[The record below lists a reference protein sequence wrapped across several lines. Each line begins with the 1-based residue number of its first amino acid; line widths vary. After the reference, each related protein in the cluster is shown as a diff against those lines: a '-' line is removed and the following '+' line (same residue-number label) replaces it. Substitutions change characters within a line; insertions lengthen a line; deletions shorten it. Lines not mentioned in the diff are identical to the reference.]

1 MAGNKQQAQ
10 NQAKVFSRRAMI
22 MGGMQAG
29 LVGTLIAR
37 LYYLQV
43 VESEKYRLL
52 ADENRINLRL
62 LPPSRGL
69 ILDRFGVPLAAN
81 FPNYRAIL
89 VAEQTKDLEQ
99 TLGDFARLVPLTERE
114 RAKVLRELK
123 RNRAF
128 TPIPVKE
135 DLSWDQMSQV
145 ELNLPELPGISI
157 EEDQKRYYPFAGL
170 TAHILGYVQTASESE
185 VAADSDPL
193 LTLPGFRIGRNGL
206 EKTYDRSLRG
216 SAGKSEMEV
225 NSVGR
230 IIRQLSRVEGKP
242 GADLVTTID
251 IGLQEFA
258 QQRIAAEQS
267 CSTVVMDIFTGEVLA
282 MASTPSFDPASFY
295 RGISGDEW
303 RTLNADMF
311 RPLTNKTVSDGY
323 APGSTFKIVTTMAA
337 QAAGISPSFSVF
349 CPGFYTFGPMRLH
362 CWKKEGHGHVSMADA
377 LKHSCDVYYYD
388 VAKRVGID
396 AIAEMAR
403 KFGLGQPTGVD
414 LPGENPGVIPDQQ
427 WKISTL
433 GEKWYPGETLVAG
446 IGQGFIQAT
455 PLQLCLMT
463 ARVANGGFAIKPRL
477 FKRYGAAGS
486 DEAYPPLTVVNAGQ
500 ESDAAPKMDV
510 KQEHLAII
518 RRGMDL
524 VTNDQR
530 GTAYRRRIDI
540 PGMEMAGKTGTSQV
554 RRITMSERAT
564 GVRKNEDL
572 PWPQRDHAL
581 FVAFAPVHQPR
592 YAISVVIEHGGGGS
606 TFAAPIARDILIECQ
621 RRDPARRNPNDEGGR
636 REMP

>member
-10 NQAKVFSRRAMI
+10 NQAKVFSRRALI
-22 MGGMQAG
+22 LGGMQAG

-43 VESEKYRLL
+43 LESEKYRLL

-89 VAEQTKDLEQ
+89 VAEQTKDLER
-99 TLGDFARLVPLTERE
+99 TLGDFARIVPLTERE
-114 RAKVLRELK
+114 RAKVMRELK
-123 RNRAF
+123 RNRNF

-135 DLSWDQMSQV
+135 DLSWEQMSQV

-170 TAHILGYVQTASESE
+170 TAHILGYVQSASESE
-185 VAADSDPL
+185 VAADPDPL
-193 LTLPGFRIGRNGL
+193 LTLPGFRVGRNGL
-206 EKTYDRSLRG
+206 EKTYERSLRG
-216 SAGKSEMEV
+216 SAGKSEIEV

-230 IIRQLSRVEGKP
+230 IIRQLSREEGKP

-267 CSTVVMDIFTGEVLA
+267 CSTVVMDIFTGEILA
-282 MASTPSFDPASFY
+282 MASTPTFDPASFY
-295 RGISGDEW
+295 RGISGEEW
-303 RTLNADMF
+303 QRLNTDMF
-311 RPLTNKTVSDGY
+311 RPLTNKTISDGY

-362 CWKKEGHGHVSMADA
+362 CWKKEGHGHVAMADA

-388 VAKRVGID
+388 IAKRVGID

-403 KFGLGQPTGVD
+403 KFGLGKLTGID
-414 LPGENPGVIPDQQ
+414 LPGENPGVIPDQA
-427 WKISTL
+427 WKVGTL

-463 ARVANGGFAIKPRL
+463 ARVANGGFAVQPRL
-477 FKRYGAAGS
+477 FKRLGASGGQSGAPDPAMAGS
-486 DEAYPPLTVVNAGQ
+486 APDATAG
-500 ESDAAPKMDV
+500 SKMDV
-510 KQEHLAII
+510 RPEHLAMI

-524 VTNDQR
+524 VTNDER

-592 YAISVVIEHGGGGS
+592 YAISVVVEHGGGGS
-606 TFAAPIARDILIECQ
+606 TYAAPIARDILIECQ

>member
-1 MAGNKQQAQ
+1 MAGNKQQVQ

-22 MGGMQAG
+22 IGGMQAG
-29 LVGTLIAR
+29 LVGSLIAR

-43 VESEKYRLL
+43 IESEKYRLL

-69 ILDRFGVPLAAN
+69 ILDRFGVPIAAN

-114 RAKVLRELK
+114 RAKVMRELK

-135 DLSWDQMSQV
+135 DLSWEQMSQV
-145 ELNLPELPGISI
+145 ELNLPDLPGISI

-185 VAADSDPL
+185 VAADPDPL

-206 EKTYDRSLRG
+206 EKTYDKSLRG
-216 SAGKSEMEV
+216 SAGKSEIEV

-267 CSTVVMDIFTGEVLA
+267 CSTVVMDIFTGEILA
-282 MASTPSFDPASFY
+282 MASTPTFDPASFY

-323 APGSTFKIVTTMAA
+323 APGSTFKIITTMAA
-337 QAAGISPSFSVF
+337 QAAGISPNFSVF

-362 CWKKEGHGHVSMADA
+362 CWKKEGHGHVAMADA

-403 KFGLGQPTGVD
+403 KFGLGRPTGVD

-463 ARVANGGFAIKPRL
+463 ARVANGGYAVQPRL
-477 FKRYGAAGS
+477 FKRFGSVGGAGPAPS
-486 DEAYPPLTVVNAGQ
+486 PTIVNASL
-500 ESDAAPKMDV
+500 EAEAAPKMDV
-510 KQEHLAII
+510 KPEHLAMI

-606 TFAAPIARDILIECQ
+606 TYAAPIARDILIECQ

>member
-1 MAGNKQQAQ
+1 MAGSKQQAQ

-22 MGGMQAG
+22 LGGMQAG

-62 LPPSRGL
+62 LPPPRGL

-114 RAKVLRELK
+114 RAKVMRELK

-135 DLSWDQMSQV
+135 DLSWEQMSQV

-185 VAADSDPL
+185 VAADPDPL

-206 EKTYDRSLRG
+206 EKTYDKSLRG
-216 SAGKSEMEV
+216 SAGKSEIEV

-267 CSTVVMDIFTGEVLA
+267 CSTVVMDIFTGDVLA
-282 MASTPSFDPASFY
+282 MASTPTFDPASFY

-311 RPLTNKTVSDGY
+311 RPLTNKTISDGY

-337 QAAGISPSFSVF
+337 QAAGISPNFSVF

-388 VAKRVGID
+388 IAKRVGID

-403 KFGLGQPTGVD
+403 KFGLGKPTGID
-414 LPGENPGVIPDQQ
+414 LPGENPGVIPDQA
-427 WKISTL
+427 WKIGTL

-446 IGQGFIQAT
+446 IGQGFIQAS

-463 ARVANGGFAIKPRL
+463 ARVANGGFAITPRL

-486 DEAYPPLTVVNAGQ
+486 DQAGPQPTIVNASQGS
-500 ESDAAPKMDV
+500 EAAPKMDV
-510 KQEHLAII
+510 RPEHLAMI

-564 GVRKNEDL
+564 GVRKNEEL

-606 TFAAPIARDILIECQ
+606 TYAAPIARDILIECQ

>member
-22 MGGMQAG
+22 LGGMQAG
-29 LVGTLIAR
+29 LVGSLIAR

-43 VESEKYRLL
+43 IESEKYRLL

-114 RAKVLRELK
+114 RAKVMRELK

-135 DLSWDQMSQV
+135 DLSWEQMSQV

-185 VAADSDPL
+185 VAADPDPL

-206 EKTYDRSLRG
+206 ERTYDKSLRG
-216 SAGKSEMEV
+216 SSGKSEIEV

-267 CSTVVMDIFTGEVLA
+267 CSTVVMDIFTGEILA

-311 RPLTNKTVSDGY
+311 RPLTNKTISDGY

-337 QAAGISPSFSVF
+337 QAAGISPNFSVF

-362 CWKKEGHGHVSMADA
+362 CWKKEGHGHVSMPDA

-388 VAKRVGID
+388 IAKRVGID

-403 KFGLGQPTGVD
+403 KFGLGKVTGID
-414 LPGENPGVIPDQQ
+414 LPGENSGVIPDQA
-427 WKISTL
+427 WKIGTL

-446 IGQGFIQAT
+446 IGQGFIQTT

-463 ARVANGGFAIKPRL
+463 ARVANGGFAITPRL

-486 DEAYPPLTVVNAGQ
+486 GAASPPLTVVNASQGA
-500 ESDAAPKMDV
+500 DAAPKMDV
-510 KQEHLAII
+510 KAEHLAMI

>member
-1 MAGNKQQAQ
+1 
-10 NQAKVFSRRAMI
+10 
-22 MGGMQAG
+22 
-29 LVGTLIAR
+29 
-37 LYYLQV
+37 
-43 VESEKYRLL
+43 
-52 ADENRINLRL
+52 
-62 LPPSRGL
+62 
-69 ILDRFGVPLAAN
+69 
-81 FPNYRAIL
+81 

-114 RAKVLRELK
+114 RAKVMRELK

-135 DLSWDQMSQV
+135 DLSWEQMSQV

-170 TAHILGYVQTASESE
+170 TAHILGYVQTASEAE
-185 VAADSDPL
+185 VAVDPDPL
-193 LTLPGFRIGRNGL
+193 LTLPGFRVGRNGL
-206 EKTYDRSLRG
+206 EKTYEKSLRG
-216 SAGKSEMEV
+216 SAGKSEIEV

-230 IIRQLSRVEGKP
+230 IIRQLSRKEGKP

-267 CSTVVMDIFTGEVLA
+267 CSAVVMDIFTGEILA
-282 MASTPSFDPASFY
+282 MASTPTFDPASFY

-311 RPLTNKTVSDGY
+311 RPLTNKTVADGY
-323 APGSTFKIVTTMAA
+323 APGSTFKIITTMAA
-337 QAAGISPSFSVF
+337 LAAGISPNFSVF

-388 VAKRVGID
+388 IAKRVGVD

-403 KFGLGQPTGVD
+403 KFGLGRLTGID
-414 LPGENPGVIPDQQ
+414 LPGENPGVIPDQA
-427 WKISTL
+427 WKVATL

-446 IGQGFIQAT
+446 IGQGFIQST

-463 ARVANGGFAIKPRL
+463 ARVANGGYAITPRL
-477 FKRYGAAGS
+477 FKRFGAAG
-486 DEAYPPLTVVNAGQ
+486 DDHPTPPLTVVNAGQ
-500 ESDAAPKMDV
+500 GPDSAPKMDV
-510 KQEHLAII
+510 RPEHLAII

-581 FVAFAPVHQPR
+581 FVAYAPVHQPR
-592 YAISVVIEHGGGGS
+592 YAISVVVEHGGGGS
-606 TFAAPIARDILIECQ
+606 TYAAPIARDILIECQ